1 MRNYYPRS
9 NLSVKNIAHHFLFAS
24 AEKVISEKVA
34 EIITIYIVV
43 ILKINLED
51 FSFSLVAVIF
61 QLTDWNDEP

>member
-1 MRNYYPRS
+1 MRNYYSRS
-9 NLSVKNIAHHFLFAS
+9 NLSVKNITHHFLFAS
-24 AEKVISEKVA
+24 PEKVISEKVA

-61 QLTDWNDEP
+61 QLTDWNNEP

>member
-1 MRNYYPRS
+1 M
-9 NLSVKNIAHHFLFAS
+9 SVKNIAHHFLFAS
-24 AEKVISEKVA
+24 PEKVSSEKVP

-43 ILKINLED
+43 ILKTNLDD

>member
-1 MRNYYPRS
+1 M
-9 NLSVKNIAHHFLFAS
+9 SVKNIPHHFLFAS
-24 AEKVISEKVA
+24 PEKVISEKVA

-61 QLTDWNDEP
+61 QLTDWNNEP